1 MNVFLL
7 LKLIFDRTVLKHL
20 SKDIWH
26 SNFRNGNIFFQITF
40 SLGEKNRR
48 MTAQAKVS
56 GGDLILL
63 IPFQIITNNKL
74 QTIIRTDFLLIFY
87 CLAGGWWL
95 VPYQRMGLTENCH
108 VIKWMR
114 DDDSL
119 FWRNYILNRAQRCGI
134 FCVSLPSTING
145 PISV

>member
-48 MTAQAKVS
+48 MTAQAIVS

-74 QTIIRTDFLLIFY
+74 QTIIRTDFLLYFTAW
-87 CLAGGWWL
+87 LVARL

>member
-48 MTAQAKVS
+48 MTARATVS
-56 GGDLILL
+56 SGDLILL

-74 QTIIRTDFLLIFY
+74 QTIIRTDFLLYFTAW
-87 CLAGGWWL
+87 LVARL